1 MQGTLSPRSVR
12 SYLYK
17 MDNVLYEIKDQKG
30 ILKSAKYDSWKRE
43 VINDLASSGYIKEKG
58 NKYVISREGREV
70 IKQDSFLYYNRKV
83 KSKDG
88 DNEEIETELVS
99 IFRSSY
105 MFAVAAFLVML
116 VVTIFRL
123 K

>member
-17 MDNVLYEIKDQKG
+17 MDHVLYEIRDQKG
-30 ILKSAKYDSWKRE
+30 ILKNNNYEPWKQE
-43 VINDLASSGYIKEKG
+43 VISDLASSGYIKMKG
-58 NKYVISREGREV
+58 DKYVISREGKEV
-70 IKQDSFLYYNRKV
+70 IKQDSFLYYKRKV

-88 DNEEIETELVS
+88 ESSEIETELVS

-105 MFAVAAFLVML
+105 FIAVAAFLVML
-116 VVTIFRL
+116 VVTMFRL
-123 K
+123 R